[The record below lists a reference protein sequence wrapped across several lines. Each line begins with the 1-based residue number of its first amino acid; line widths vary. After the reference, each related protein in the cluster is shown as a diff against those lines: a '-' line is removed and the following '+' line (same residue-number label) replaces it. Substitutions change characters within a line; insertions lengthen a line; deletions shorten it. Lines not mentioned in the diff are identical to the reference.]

1 MKKAIFPGSFDPF
14 TLGHHSI
21 VKRALVFMDGVIVGV
36 GIHNGKQGLIPV
48 EKRVEMIR
56 RLYAD
61 EPRVKVEAYSGLTV
75 DFAREQ
81 GAEFIVRGIR
91 SVKERSFCLP
101 NRSWLQSARVWYGNC
116 CIMVRMSACSCRKEW
131 NYEKNNPLGRP
142 DSLLFF
148 NRPITGTE
156 QPQLCQ
162 VGCTQVADG

>member
-21 VKRALVFMDGVIVGV
+21 VKRALTFMDEVIVGI
-36 GIHNGKQGLIPV
+36 GINEGKHGLIPV

-56 RLYAD
+56 CLYAD

-91 SVKERSFCLP
+91 TVKDFEYEEGIADINRKLSGIETLFLFTEPELASISSSVVRELLHYGKDVSMFLP
-101 NRSWLQSARVWYGNC
+101 EGMKL
-116 CIMVRMSACSCRKEW
+116 
-131 NYEKNNPLGRP
+131 
-142 DSLLFF
+142 
-148 NRPITGTE
+148 
-156 QPQLCQ
+156 
-162 VGCTQVADG
+162 